1 MSKARDISKIE
12 DWQVA
17 KAWVVFTSTTGALLS
32 SHNVTSVTRT
42 AAGTYNINFETA
54 FPNKNYCV
62 VALPDFK
69 SGITNNCTIVTRD
82 VNNSTTSCQILTA
95 YGSNVVAD
103 LSGPVRVLVFADT

>member
-1 MSKARDISKIE
+1 MSKSRDISKIE

-17 KAWVVFTSTTGALLS
+17 KAWVVFASTTGDLLS

-42 AAGTYNINFETA
+42 APGTYTINFENA

-69 SGITNNCTIVTRD
+69 SAITNNCTIITRD
-82 VNNSTTSCQILTA
+82 VNNTASTCQILTA
-95 YGSNVVAD
+95 YGSNVVTD
-103 LSGPVRVLVFADT
+103 LSGPARILVFADT

>member
-1 MSKARDISKIE
+1 MSKSRDISKIE

-17 KAWVVFTSTTGALLS
+17 KAWAVFATTTGGIHS

-42 AAGTYNINFETA
+42 AAGTYTINFENA
-54 FPNKNYCV
+54 FPDEYYCV

-69 SGITNNCTIVTRD
+69 NSVTNTCTVVTRHI
-82 VNNSTTSCQILTA
+82 NNTASTCQILTS
-95 YGSNVVAD
+95 YGSNVVQD